1 MAYFKVNQFN
11 GIAPVVAPRLLA
23 DGVGQIAENVQL
35 NSGRLQPLRDT
46 SQVTTGFSSGVTALS
61 NDTRTSIWRYTP
73 ESTDYWLQWNEDVD
87 AVDGPL
93 PKDSYDRVY
102 FTGQDYPRVGSE
114 ASMISGATYPA
125 VSYRLG
131 VKAPTLPAALTSSSG
146 FTLGGNNL
154 DTETPNTVAYVFTYV
169 TGFGE
174 EGPPSLATATKEV
187 TDSQSDS
194 SNQTVTFTLPAA
206 ISYSSGGV
214 FSTGHKLRI

>member
-93 PKDSYDRVY
+93 PKDTHDRAY

-114 ASMISGATYPA
+114 APSNDGVIRPKKTLNDMTSADR
-125 VSYRLG
+125 SNLKRQRLLN
-131 VKAPTLPAALTSSSG
+131 K
-146 FTLGGNNL
+146 
-154 DTETPNTVAYVFTYV
+154 
-169 TGFGE
+169 
-174 EGPPSLATATKEV
+174 
-187 TDSQSDS
+187 
-194 SNQTVTFTLPAA
+194 
-206 ISYSSGGV
+206 
-214 FSTGHKLRI
+214 